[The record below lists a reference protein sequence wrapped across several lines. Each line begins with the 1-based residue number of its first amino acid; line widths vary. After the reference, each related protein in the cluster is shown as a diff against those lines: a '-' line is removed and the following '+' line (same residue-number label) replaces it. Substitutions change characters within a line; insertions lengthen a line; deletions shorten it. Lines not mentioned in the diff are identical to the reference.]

1 MIIPK
6 DLIIEAKEKLGD
18 KAAFLIAKDLN
29 LEQFDEKNLKAL
41 CHWHHEDTPSLIW
54 NPKNNSYKC
63 FGCGKNYDIIDH
75 YMSYEGKTYIEAVQ
89 KLFEQAGISYSFGEK
104 GIKVRDYKYPEYT
117 HDNNRDNV
125 EKYLALR
132 KISVE
137 TLNYFDIK
145 QLNGNIVFNYYN
157 ENDVLTTVKI
167 RPARKIRH
175 GESKMWF
182 LPNADNKPILF
193 GMNKSDPTKPLVLTE
208 GEIDSLSVFE
218 AGYSNVVS
226 IPGGTENKKWIDE
239 CWNWLEQFEKIILW
253 FDNDLP
259 GIKARKDV
267 ASRLGT
273 WRTLIIDVPP
283 TIEKEDGTSIAVK
296 DANEILYYFGK
307 EKVMQ
312 LIANAQE
319 IPVSGVS
326 NLASVGDFNIKDAD
340 GLYTHLKPIDDIV
353 YKFIMGSVVVV
364 TGKAGCVDCDTE
376 YFNGKEWKRIS
387 EYNGE
392 DSVLQFNADKTA
404 NLVKP
409 LAYHKY
415 PAETLKHFKTQYGI
429 DQVLSEEHE
438 IVYYT
443 SKHNLAKKSVADV
456 IKQYYKTGTK
466 NIFNGFLPGVFIYN
480 GIGIPYSNELI
491 RLMVASICDGSY
503 YNNVSKN
510 APSYNQCR
518 FHIKKDRK
526 KDRLRWLF
534 EENKLEHWEHESAAE
549 GYIDLYVKMPFRIK
563 EFDNWWYNC
572 SQEQLKII
580 VEECLFWDGHV
591 TKNRKGFSTAIK
603 KNADFVQFAATATGH
618 VSNISVSNRI
628 GKFHSKNSKYQYK
641 TAEYTVVISN
651 RTQLNFG
658 HKDGLVSDYKTI
670 DGYKYC
676 FTVPSSMLVLRRNN
690 KIFITGNSGKSSL
703 INQIFINESLNQ
715 GYDIFCYSGELDAK
729 VLKSWID
736 LNLAGE
742 ENIIP
747 SSDPAIRVIK
757 DEAKAE
763 INKWYDGRV
772 WIYDNISNKAK
783 DIIDTGINVTRKY
796 GAKIWVIDNLMMLDL
811 EDNES
816 DTNILQKQKE
826 FMSDLVRIAHTYNI
840 LIILVIHP
848 RKVSVNQSD
857 LIVDDVAGSG
867 NLVNLSQYVLS
878 VRRISEKEKQGVED
892 KIHGG
897 YKKGFE
903 PIPYDISVDIL
914 KNRYTGKLGL
924 APLNFEYSSYRFYSN
939 DEERYR
945 RYKWNKS
952 MEPIKQFKKI
962 NKQDD
967 TGDNFFIG

>member
-253 FDNDLP
+253 FDNDLS

-319 IPVSGVS
+319 IPVVGVS
-326 NLASVGDFNIKDAD
+326 NLATVGDFNIKDAD

-364 TGKAGCVDCDTE
+364 TGKAG
-376 YFNGKEWKRIS
+376 
-387 EYNGE
+387 
-392 DSVLQFNADKTA
+392 
-404 NLVKP
+404 
-409 LAYHKY
+409 
-415 PAETLKHFKTQYGI
+415 
-429 DQVLSEEHE
+429 
-438 IVYYT
+438 
-443 SKHNLAKKSVADV
+443 
-456 IKQYYKTGTK
+456 
-466 NIFNGFLPGVFIYN
+466 
-480 GIGIPYSNELI
+480 
-491 RLMVASICDGSY
+491 
-503 YNNVSKN
+503 
-510 APSYNQCR
+510 
-518 FHIKKDRK
+518 
-526 KDRLRWLF
+526 
-534 EENKLEHWEHESAAE
+534 
-549 GYIDLYVKMPFRIK
+549 
-563 EFDNWWYNC
+563 
-572 SQEQLKII
+572 
-580 VEECLFWDGHV
+580 
-591 TKNRKGFSTAIK
+591 
-603 KNADFVQFAATATGH
+603 
-618 VSNISVSNRI
+618 
-628 GKFHSKNSKYQYK
+628 
-641 TAEYTVVISN
+641 
-651 RTQLNFG
+651 
-658 HKDGLVSDYKTI
+658 
-670 DGYKYC
+670 
-676 FTVPSSMLVLRRNN
+676 
-690 KIFITGNSGKSSL
+690 SGKSSL

>member
-1 MIIPK
+1 LIIPK

-319 IPVSGVS
+319 IPVVGVS
-326 NLASVGDFNIKDAD
+326 NLATVGDFNIKDAD

-364 TGKAGCVDCDTE
+364 TGKAG
-376 YFNGKEWKRIS
+376 
-387 EYNGE
+387 
-392 DSVLQFNADKTA
+392 
-404 NLVKP
+404 
-409 LAYHKY
+409 
-415 PAETLKHFKTQYGI
+415 
-429 DQVLSEEHE
+429 
-438 IVYYT
+438 
-443 SKHNLAKKSVADV
+443 
-456 IKQYYKTGTK
+456 
-466 NIFNGFLPGVFIYN
+466 
-480 GIGIPYSNELI
+480 
-491 RLMVASICDGSY
+491 
-503 YNNVSKN
+503 
-510 APSYNQCR
+510 
-518 FHIKKDRK
+518 
-526 KDRLRWLF
+526 
-534 EENKLEHWEHESAAE
+534 
-549 GYIDLYVKMPFRIK
+549 
-563 EFDNWWYNC
+563 
-572 SQEQLKII
+572 
-580 VEECLFWDGHV
+580 
-591 TKNRKGFSTAIK
+591 
-603 KNADFVQFAATATGH
+603 
-618 VSNISVSNRI
+618 
-628 GKFHSKNSKYQYK
+628 
-641 TAEYTVVISN
+641 
-651 RTQLNFG
+651 
-658 HKDGLVSDYKTI
+658 
-670 DGYKYC
+670 
-676 FTVPSSMLVLRRNN
+676 
-690 KIFITGNSGKSSL
+690 SGKSSL

-826 FMSDLVRIAHTYNI
+826 FMSELVRIAHTYNI

>member
-54 NPKNNSYKC
+54 NPKNNCYKC
-63 FGCGKNYDIIDH
+63 FGCGKNYGIIDH

-89 KLFEQAGISYSFGEK
+89 KLFEQVGISYSFGEK
-104 GIKVRDYKYPEYT
+104 GVKVRDYKYPEYT
-117 HDNNRDNV
+117 PDNNRDNV
-125 EKYLALR
+125 EKYLTLR
-132 KISVE
+132 KISIE

-167 RPARKIRH
+167 RPARKIKH

-193 GMNKSDPTKPLVLTE
+193 GMNKIDPTKPLLVTE

-253 FDNDLP
+253 FDNDLS

-319 IPVSGVS
+319 IPVVGVS
-326 NLASVGDFNIKDAD
+326 NLATVGDFNIKDAD

-364 TGKAGCVDCDTE
+364 TGKAG
-376 YFNGKEWKRIS
+376 
-387 EYNGE
+387 
-392 DSVLQFNADKTA
+392 
-404 NLVKP
+404 
-409 LAYHKY
+409 
-415 PAETLKHFKTQYGI
+415 
-429 DQVLSEEHE
+429 
-438 IVYYT
+438 
-443 SKHNLAKKSVADV
+443 
-456 IKQYYKTGTK
+456 
-466 NIFNGFLPGVFIYN
+466 
-480 GIGIPYSNELI
+480 
-491 RLMVASICDGSY
+491 
-503 YNNVSKN
+503 
-510 APSYNQCR
+510 
-518 FHIKKDRK
+518 
-526 KDRLRWLF
+526 
-534 EENKLEHWEHESAAE
+534 
-549 GYIDLYVKMPFRIK
+549 
-563 EFDNWWYNC
+563 
-572 SQEQLKII
+572 
-580 VEECLFWDGHV
+580 
-591 TKNRKGFSTAIK
+591 
-603 KNADFVQFAATATGH
+603 
-618 VSNISVSNRI
+618 
-628 GKFHSKNSKYQYK
+628 
-641 TAEYTVVISN
+641 
-651 RTQLNFG
+651 
-658 HKDGLVSDYKTI
+658 
-670 DGYKYC
+670 
-676 FTVPSSMLVLRRNN
+676 
-690 KIFITGNSGKSSL
+690 SGKSSL

-939 DEERYR
+939 DGERYR

>member
-1 MIIPK
+1 M
-6 DLIIEAKEKLGD
+6 
-18 KAAFLIAKDLN
+18 
-29 LEQFDEKNLKAL
+29 
-41 CHWHHEDTPSLIW
+41 
-54 NPKNNSYKC
+54 
-63 FGCGKNYDIIDH
+63 
-75 YMSYEGKTYIEAVQ
+75 
-89 KLFEQAGISYSFGEK
+89 
-104 GIKVRDYKYPEYT
+104 
-117 HDNNRDNV
+117 
-125 EKYLALR
+125 
-132 KISVE
+132 
-137 TLNYFDIK
+137 
-145 QLNGNIVFNYYN
+145 
-157 ENDVLTTVKI
+157 
-167 RPARKIRH
+167 
-175 GESKMWF
+175 
-182 LPNADNKPILF
+182 
-193 GMNKSDPTKPLVLTE
+193 
-208 GEIDSLSVFE
+208 
-218 AGYSNVVS
+218 S

-253 FDNDLP
+253 FDNDLS

-319 IPVSGVS
+319 IPVVGVS
-326 NLASVGDFNIKDAD
+326 NLATVGDFNIKDAD

-364 TGKAGCVDCDTE
+364 TGKAG
-376 YFNGKEWKRIS
+376 
-387 EYNGE
+387 
-392 DSVLQFNADKTA
+392 
-404 NLVKP
+404 
-409 LAYHKY
+409 
-415 PAETLKHFKTQYGI
+415 
-429 DQVLSEEHE
+429 
-438 IVYYT
+438 
-443 SKHNLAKKSVADV
+443 
-456 IKQYYKTGTK
+456 
-466 NIFNGFLPGVFIYN
+466 
-480 GIGIPYSNELI
+480 
-491 RLMVASICDGSY
+491 
-503 YNNVSKN
+503 
-510 APSYNQCR
+510 
-518 FHIKKDRK
+518 
-526 KDRLRWLF
+526 
-534 EENKLEHWEHESAAE
+534 
-549 GYIDLYVKMPFRIK
+549 
-563 EFDNWWYNC
+563 
-572 SQEQLKII
+572 
-580 VEECLFWDGHV
+580 
-591 TKNRKGFSTAIK
+591 
-603 KNADFVQFAATATGH
+603 
-618 VSNISVSNRI
+618 
-628 GKFHSKNSKYQYK
+628 
-641 TAEYTVVISN
+641 
-651 RTQLNFG
+651 
-658 HKDGLVSDYKTI
+658 
-670 DGYKYC
+670 
-676 FTVPSSMLVLRRNN
+676 
-690 KIFITGNSGKSSL
+690 SGKSSL

-939 DEERYR
+939 DGERYR